1 MDDAKTRDN
10 PGHAGSSGD
19 PVFLGLSRN
28 SVARDLVAVLL
39 KKERFSVEVSATP
52 EDAVERLR
60 AKRFAGVF
68 VDMRVEGLLDY
79 EVLSEL
85 RAADSEVKLVILAGE
100 GDPETAEWAAKVQ
113 AETVLTRP
121 FEGDS
126 IVRTARLIAGP
137 AEGTL

>member
-52 EDAVERLR
+52 EDA
-60 AKRFAGVF
+60 
-68 VDMRVEGLLDY
+68 VEGLLDY